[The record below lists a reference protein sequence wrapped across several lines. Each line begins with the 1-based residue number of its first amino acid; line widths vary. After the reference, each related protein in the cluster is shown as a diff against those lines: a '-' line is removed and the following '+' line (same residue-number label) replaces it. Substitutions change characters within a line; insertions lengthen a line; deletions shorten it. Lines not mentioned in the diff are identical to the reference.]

1 MKELFQFLEK
11 ETRLYYAPSN
21 LSYFWC
27 FGYLLLLYFMVQV
40 ISGIILA
47 MWYTPHVTFAFD
59 SISFIMGEVEN
70 GWLIRYLHVNSV
82 SFIFACMYIHIFRG
96 IFFGSYNFPRVFL
109 WLSGLGIFMLM
120 IVTAF
125 LGYVLP
131 WGQMSYWGATVIT
144 SFLSVI
150 PYFGKDIQI
159 FIWGAYF
166 IDQPALGKF
175 FSLHYLFPFLIIGL
189 IVIHLF
195 YLHKVSSNNPLNMET
210 NDRIPLYPYYIWKD
224 GTIFLFSLFIFFL
237 FLFYAPNFLNH
248 PDNSIMSN
256 PSVTPEHIVPEW
268 YFLLFYAILRC
279 VPNKELGVVL
289 MILSILGLV
298 FFILI
303 SKIVVGNLAVTATS
317 FFRSGFSFFLWFF
330 VAICV
335 LLLILGGL
343 PVATPYLESARFFTI
358 FYFSQLTIFIP
369 FSLWFSNII
378 LFREVIVERI
388 EKKVRAMW
396 LFLTE
401 IEIDWSFK
409 RIH

>member
-1 MKELFQFLEK
+1 MRELVHFLEG
-11 ETRLYYAPSN
+11 ETRTYYAPIN

-27 FGYLLLLYFMVQV
+27 FGYLLLIYFVLQV
-40 ISGIILA
+40 LSGIILA
-47 MWYTPHVTFAFD
+47 MWYTPHVLVAFD
-59 SISFIMGEVEN
+59 SISFIMTEVEK
-70 GWLIRYLHVNSV
+70 GWMIRYLHVNAV
-82 SFIFACMYIHIFRG
+82 SFIFASMYIHIFRG
-96 IFFGSYNFPRVFL
+96 LFYGSYNFPRLSL

-150 PYFGKDIQI
+150 PYFGKEIQI
-159 FIWGAYF
+159 FVWGAYF

-175 FSLHYLFPFLIIGL
+175 FSLHYLFPFLILGL
-189 IVIHLF
+189 MVIHLF
-195 YLHKVSSNNPLNMET
+195 YLHKVSSNNPTNMET

-224 GTIFLFSLFIFFL
+224 GTIFLGSLFLFFA

-248 PDNSIMSN
+248 PDNSIMAN
-256 PSVTPEHIVPEW
+256 ASVTPEHIVPEW

-289 MILSILGLV
+289 MILSILALV

-303 SKIVVGNLAVTATS
+303 SKVVVGNLGVTTTS
-317 FFRSGFSFFLWFF
+317 LFRRGFSFFLWCF
-330 VAICV
+330 VGICI

-343 PVATPYLESARFFTI
+343 PVATPYLESARLFTI
-358 FYFSQLTIFIP
+358 LYFGELTLLIP
-369 FSLWFSNII
+369 FSLWFSNSRI
-378 LFREVIVERI
+378 LREVILERVEKTLGKIR
-388 EKKVRAMW
+388 
-396 LFLTE
+396 LFFLE
-401 IEIDWSFK
+401 DMLLKDI
-409 RIH
+409 R